1 MKGKNVV
8 IGVTGGIAAYK
19 TPNLVSMLVKS
30 GYTVD
35 VIMTENAG
43 KFITPNT
50 FEALT
55 GRRCI
60 TDTFDRSHS
69 FEIEHISLAEKADCF
84 MIAPCTANVMGKI
97 ACGIADDMLT
107 TTIMACKCKKI
118 IVPAMNTNMY
128 ENPIVQENMDK
139 LARYGY
145 EIVEADQGRL
155 ACGAVGKG
163 KMPSPEILFEYIEK
177 ECRYEKDMKGLRVLV
192 TAGATQEQIDPVR
205 YITNHSTGKMGYA
218 VAYDAM
224 LRGAEV
230 TLVSGK
236 TNLQKLPFVN
246 TIEVLS
252 AKDMFLAVKENFD
265 NVDIVVKS
273 AAVADFTPV
282 STAKEKIK
290 KSDNGM
296 SEIKLKRT
304 EDIIGYLGEHKRK
317 GQFICGF
324 SMETENMLENSRKK
338 LTKKNMDM
346 IVANNLKTQGAG
358 FGTDTNVVTI
368 ITQDEEKSLPIMS
381 KKEVA
386 HSILS
391 EILGKYKGLN
401 R

>member
-84 MIAPCTANVMGKI
+84 MIAPCTANVIGKI

-139 LARYGY
+139 LARFGY
-145 EIVEADQGRL
+145 EIVEADDGRL

-163 KMPSPEILFEYIEK
+163 KMPSPENLFEYIEK
-177 ECRYEKDMKGLRVLV
+177 ECRYEKDMQGLKVLV

-236 TNLQKLPFVN
+236 TSLQKPPFVK
-246 TIEVLS
+246 TVDVLS
-252 AKDMFLAVKENFD
+252 ADDMFLAVKENFD
-265 NVDIVVKS
+265 NADIVVKS

-368 ITQDEEKSLPIMS
+368 ITKDEEKSLPIMS

-386 HSILS
+386 HCILS
-391 EILGKYKGLN
+391 EVLEKYKG
-401 R
+401 

>member
-19 TPNLVSMLVKS
+19 TPNLVSMLVKA

-50 FEALT
+50 LEALT

-84 MIAPCTANVMGKI
+84 MIAPCTANVIGKI
-97 ACGIADDMLT
+97 ANGIADDMLT

-139 LARYGY
+139 LARHGY
-145 EIVEADQGRL
+145 EIVEADEGRL

-163 KMPSPEILFEYIEK
+163 KMPSPEVLFEYIER
-177 ECRYEKDMKGLRVLV
+177 ECRYEKDMKGLKVLV

-218 VAYDAM
+218 IAYDAM

-236 TNLQKLPFVN
+236 TSLQKPPFVN
-246 TIEVLS
+246 TIDVLS
-252 AKDMFLAVKENFD
+252 ANDMFLAVKDNFENA
-265 NVDIVVKS
+265 DIVVKS

-282 STAKEKIK
+282 STAEEKIK
-290 KSDNGM
+290 KSNTDFG
-296 SEIKLKRT
+296 EIKLKRT

-346 IVANNLKTQGAG
+346 IVANNLKTEGAG

-368 ITQDEEKSLPIMS
+368 ITKDEEKLLPMMP
-381 KKEVA
+381 KREVS
-386 HSILS
+386 HYILS
-391 EILGKYKGLN
+391 AVMEKYKD
-401 R
+401 

>member
-1 MKGKNVV
+1 MMKGKNVV

-19 TPNLVSMLVKS
+19 TPNLVSMLVKA

-69 FEIEHISLAEKADCF
+69 FEIEHISLADKADCF
-84 MIAPCTANVMGKI
+84 MIAPCTANVIGKI

-128 ENPIVQENMDK
+128 ENPIVRENMDK
-139 LARYGY
+139 LARFGY
-145 EIVEADQGRL
+145 EIVEADEGRL

-177 ECRYEKDMKGLRVLV
+177 ECKYEKDMKGLKVLV

-224 LRGAEV
+224 QRGAEV
-230 TLVSGK
+230 TLISGK

-265 NVDIVVKS
+265 NADIVVKS

-282 STAKEKIK
+282 TTAKEKIK

-368 ITQDEEKSLPIMS
+368 ITEDEEKSLPIMS

-391 EILGKYKGLN
+391 EILGKYRG
-401 R
+401 

>member
-19 TPNLVSMLVKS
+19 TPNLVSMLVKA

-43 KFITPNT
+43 NFITPNT

-84 MIAPCTANVMGKI
+84 MIAPCTANVIGKI

-128 ENPIVQENMDK
+128 ENPIVRENMDK
-139 LARYGY
+139 LARFGY
-145 EIVEADQGRL
+145 EIVEADEGRL

-177 ECRYEKDMKGLRVLV
+177 ECKYEKDMKGLKVLV

-224 LRGAEV
+224 QRGAEV

-236 TNLQKLPFVN
+236 TNLQKPPFVK
-246 TIEVLS
+246 TVDVLS
-252 AKDMFLAVKENFD
+252 ADDMFLAVKENFD
-265 NVDIVVKS
+265 NADIVVKS

-282 STAKEKIK
+282 TTAKEKIK

-368 ITQDEEKSLPIMS
+368 ITEDEEKSLPIMS

-391 EILGKYKGLN
+391 EILGKYRG
-401 R
+401 

>member
-19 TPNLVSMLVKS
+19 TPNLVSMLVKA

-35 VIMTENAG
+35 VIMTKNSG

-84 MIAPCTANVMGKI
+84 MIAPCTANVIGKI
-97 ACGIADDMLT
+97 ANGIADDMLT

-139 LARYGY
+139 LARHGY
-145 EIVEADQGRL
+145 EIVEAEEGRL
-155 ACGAVGKG
+155 ACGTVGKG
-163 KMPSPEILFEYIEK
+163 KMPSPEVLLEYIER
-177 ECRYEKDMKGLRVLV
+177 ECRYEKDMKGLKVLV

-218 VAYDAM
+218 IAYDAM
-224 LRGAEV
+224 LRGADV
-230 TLVSGK
+230 TLVSGE
-236 TNLQKLPFVN
+236 TSLQKPPFVN
-246 TIEVLS
+246 TIDVLS
-252 AKDMFLAVKENFD
+252 ANDMFLAVKDNFEKA
-265 NVDIVVKS
+265 DIVVKA

-282 STAKEKIK
+282 CTAEEKIK
-290 KSDNGM
+290 KLNTDFG
-296 SEIKLKRT
+296 EIKLKRT

-324 SMETENMLENSRKK
+324 SMETENLLDNSRKK
-338 LTKKNMDM
+338 LEKKNMDM
-346 IVANNLKTQGAG
+346 IVANNLKTEGAG
-358 FGTDTNVVTI
+358 FGNDTNVVTI
-368 ITQDEEKSLPIMS
+368 ITNDEEKSLPIMS
-381 KKEVA
+381 KKEVS

-391 EILGKYKGLN
+391 AVIEKYKG
-401 R
+401 

>member
-8 IGVTGGIAAYK
+8 IGVTSGIAAYK
-19 TPNLVSMLVKS
+19 TPNLVSMLVKA

-35 VIMTENAG
+35 VIMTENSG

-84 MIAPCTANVMGKI
+84 MIAPCTANVIGKI
-97 ACGIADDMLT
+97 ASGIADDMLT

-139 LARYGY
+139 LARHGY
-145 EIVEADQGRL
+145 EIVEAEEGRL

-163 KMPSPEILFEYIEK
+163 KMPSPEVLFEYIER
-177 ECRYEKDMKGLRVLV
+177 ECRYEKDMKGLKVLV

-218 VAYDAM
+218 IAYDAM
-224 LRGAEV
+224 LRGADV
-230 TLVSGK
+230 TLVSGE
-236 TNLQKLPFVN
+236 TSLQKPPFVN
-246 TIEVLS
+246 TIDVLS
-252 AKDMFLAVKENFD
+252 ANDMFLAVKDNFENA
-265 NVDIVVKS
+265 DIVVKA

-282 STAKEKIK
+282 CTAKEKIK
-290 KSDNGM
+290 KSNTGFG
-296 SEIKLKRT
+296 EIKLKRT

-324 SMETENMLENSRKK
+324 SMETENLLDNSRKK
-338 LTKKNMDM
+338 LEKKNMDM
-346 IVANNLKTQGAG
+346 IVANNLKTEGAG

-368 ITQDEEKSLPIMS
+368 ITKDEEKLLPIMS
-381 KKEVA
+381 KKEVS

-391 EILGKYKGLN
+391 AVIEKYKG
-401 R
+401 

>member
-19 TPNLVSMLVKS
+19 TPNLVSMLVKA

-35 VIMTENAG
+35 VIMSENAG
-43 KFITPNT
+43 NFITPNT

-84 MIAPCTANVMGKI
+84 MIAPCTANVIGKI
-97 ACGIADDMLT
+97 ANGIADDMLT

-118 IVPAMNTNMY
+118 IVPAMNTNMF
-128 ENPIVQENMDK
+128 ENSIVQENMDK
-139 LARYGY
+139 LARHGY
-145 EIVEADQGRL
+145 EIVEAEEGRL

-163 KMPSPEILFEYIEK
+163 KMPSPEVLFEYIER
-177 ECRYEKDMKGLRVLV
+177 ECRYEKDMKGLKVLV

-218 VAYDAM
+218 IAYDAM

-236 TNLQKLPFVN
+236 TSLQKPPFVN
-246 TIEVLS
+246 TIDVLS
-252 AKDMFLAVKENFD
+252 ANDMFLAVKDNFENA
-265 NVDIVVKS
+265 DIVVKS

-282 STAKEKIK
+282 STAEEKIK
-290 KSDNGM
+290 KSNTDFG
-296 SEIKLKRT
+296 EIKLKRT

-346 IVANNLKTQGAG
+346 IVANNLKTEGAG

-368 ITQDEEKSLPIMS
+368 ITKDEEKLLPMMP
-381 KKEVA
+381 KREVS
-386 HSILS
+386 HYILS
-391 EILGKYKGLN
+391 AVMEKYKD
-401 R
+401 

>member
-19 TPNLVSMLVKS
+19 TPNLVSMLVKA

-35 VIMTENAG
+35 VIMTENSG
-43 KFITPNT
+43 NFITPNT

-84 MIAPCTANVMGKI
+84 MIAPCTANVIGKI
-97 ACGIADDMLT
+97 ASGIADDMLT

-128 ENPIVQENMDK
+128 ENSIVQENMDK
-139 LARYGY
+139 LARHGY
-145 EIVEADQGRL
+145 EIVEAEEGRL

-163 KMPSPEILFEYIEK
+163 KMPSPEVLFEYIER
-177 ECRYEKDMKGLRVLV
+177 ECRYEKDMKGLKVLV

-218 VAYDAM
+218 IAYDAM

-236 TNLQKLPFVN
+236 TSLQKPPFVN
-246 TIEVLS
+246 TIDVLS
-252 AKDMFLAVKENFD
+252 ANDMFLAVKDNFENA
-265 NVDIVVKS
+265 DIVVKS

-282 STAKEKIK
+282 STAEEKIK
-290 KSDNGM
+290 KSNTDFG
-296 SEIKLKRT
+296 EIKLKRT

-346 IVANNLKTQGAG
+346 IVANNLKTEGAG

-368 ITQDEEKSLPIMS
+368 ITKDEEKLLPMMP
-381 KKEVA
+381 KREVS
-386 HSILS
+386 HYILS
-391 EILGKYKGLN
+391 AVMEKYKD
-401 R
+401 

>member
-1 MKGKNVV
+1 MTGKNVV

-84 MIAPCTANVMGKI
+84 MIAPCTANVIGKI

-139 LARYGY
+139 LARFGY
-145 EIVEADQGRL
+145 KIVEADEGRL
-155 ACGAVGKG
+155 ACGAVGMG
-163 KMPSPEILFEYIEK
+163 KMPSPETLFEYIEK
-177 ECRYEKDMKGLRVLV
+177 ECRYEKDMKGLKVLV

-236 TNLQKLPFVN
+236 TSLQKLPFVK
-246 TIEVLS
+246 TVDVLS
-252 AKDMFLAVKENFD
+252 ADDMFLAVKENFD
-265 NVDIVVKS
+265 NADIVVKS

-368 ITQDEEKSLPIMS
+368 ITKDEEKSLPIMS

-391 EILGKYKGLN
+391 EILEKYRG
-401 R
+401 

>member
-19 TPNLVSMLVKS
+19 TPNLVSMLVKA

-43 KFITPNT
+43 NFITPNT

-69 FEIEHISLAEKADCF
+69 FEIEHISLADKADCF
-84 MIAPCTANVMGKI
+84 MIAPCTANVIGKI

-128 ENPIVQENMDK
+128 ENPIVRENMDK
-139 LARYGY
+139 LARFGY
-145 EIVEADQGRL
+145 EIVEADEGRL

-177 ECRYEKDMKGLRVLV
+177 ECKYEKDMKGLKVLV

-224 LRGAEV
+224 QRGAEV

-236 TNLQKLPFVN
+236 TNLQKPPFVK
-246 TIEVLS
+246 TVDVLS
-252 AKDMFLAVKENFD
+252 ADDMFLAVKENFD
-265 NVDIVVKS
+265 NADIVVKS

-290 KSDNGM
+290 KSDNGI

-368 ITQDEEKSLPIMS
+368 ITEDEEKSLPIMS

-391 EILGKYKGLN
+391 EILGKYRG
-401 R
+401 

>member
-19 TPNLVSMLVKS
+19 TPNLVSMLVKA

-35 VIMTENAG
+35 VIMSENAG
-43 KFITPNT
+43 NFITPNT

-84 MIAPCTANVMGKI
+84 MIAPCTANVIGKI
-97 ACGIADDMLT
+97 ANGIADDMLT

-139 LARYGY
+139 LARHGY
-145 EIVEADQGRL
+145 EIVEADEGRL

-163 KMPSPEILFEYIEK
+163 KMPSPEVLFEYIER
-177 ECRYEKDMKGLRVLV
+177 ECRYEKDMKGLKVLV

-218 VAYDAM
+218 IAYDAM

-236 TNLQKLPFVN
+236 TSLQKPPFVN
-246 TIEVLS
+246 TIDVLS
-252 AKDMFLAVKENFD
+252 ANDMFLAVKDNFENA
-265 NVDIVVKS
+265 DIVVKS

-282 STAKEKIK
+282 STAEEKIK
-290 KSDNGM
+290 KSNTDFG
-296 SEIKLKRT
+296 EIKLKRT

-346 IVANNLKTQGAG
+346 IVANNLKTEGAG

-368 ITQDEEKSLPIMS
+368 ITKDEEKLLPMMP
-381 KKEVA
+381 KREVS
-386 HSILS
+386 HYILS
-391 EILGKYKGLN
+391 AVMEKYKD
-401 R
+401 

>member
-35 VIMTENAG
+35 VIMSENAG
-43 KFITPNT
+43 NFITPNT

-84 MIAPCTANVMGKI
+84 MIAPCTANVIGKI
-97 ACGIADDMLT
+97 ANGIADDMLT

-139 LARYGY
+139 LARHGY
-145 EIVEADQGRL
+145 EIVEADEGRL

-163 KMPSPEILFEYIEK
+163 KMPSPEVLFEYIER
-177 ECRYEKDMKGLRVLV
+177 ECRYEKDMKGLKVLV

-218 VAYDAM
+218 IAYDAM

-236 TNLQKLPFVN
+236 TSLQKPPFVN
-246 TIEVLS
+246 TIDVLS
-252 AKDMFLAVKENFD
+252 ANDMFLAVKDNFENA
-265 NVDIVVKS
+265 DIVVKS

-282 STAKEKIK
+282 STAEEKIK
-290 KSDNGM
+290 KSNTDFG
-296 SEIKLKRT
+296 EIKLKRT

-338 LTKKNMDM
+338 LTMKNMDM
-346 IVANNLKTQGAG
+346 IVANNLKTEGAG

-368 ITQDEEKSLPIMS
+368 ITKDEEKLLPMMP
-381 KKEVA
+381 KREVS
-386 HSILS
+386 HHILS
-391 EILGKYKGLN
+391 AVMEKYKD
-401 R
+401 

>member
-19 TPNLVSMLVKS
+19 TPNLVSMLVKA

-43 KFITPNT
+43 NFITPNT

-84 MIAPCTANVMGKI
+84 MIAPCTANVIGKI
-97 ACGIADDMLT
+97 ANGIADDMLT

-118 IVPAMNTNMY
+118 IVPAMNTNMF
-128 ENPIVQENMDK
+128 ENSIVQENMDK
-139 LARYGY
+139 LARHGY
-145 EIVEADQGRL
+145 EIVEADEGRL

-163 KMPSPEILFEYIEK
+163 KMPSPEVLFEYIER
-177 ECRYEKDMKGLRVLV
+177 ECRYEKDMKGLKVLV

-218 VAYDAM
+218 IAYDAM

-236 TNLQKLPFVN
+236 TSLQKPPFVN
-246 TIEVLS
+246 TIDVLS
-252 AKDMFLAVKENFD
+252 ANDMFLAVKDNFENA
-265 NVDIVVKS
+265 DIVVKS

-282 STAKEKIK
+282 STAEEKIK
-290 KSDNGM
+290 KSNTDFG
-296 SEIKLKRT
+296 EIKLKRT

-346 IVANNLKTQGAG
+346 IVANNLKTEGAG

-368 ITQDEEKSLPIMS
+368 ITKDEEKLLPMMP
-381 KKEVA
+381 KREVS
-386 HSILS
+386 HYILS
-391 EILGKYKGLN
+391 AVMEKYKD
-401 R
+401 

>member
-19 TPNLVSMLVKS
+19 TPNLVSMLVKA

-35 VIMTENAG
+35 VIMTENSG
-43 KFITPNT
+43 NFITPNT

-84 MIAPCTANVMGKI
+84 MIAPCTANVIGKI
-97 ACGIADDMLT
+97 AGGIADDMLT

-118 IVPAMNTNMY
+118 IVPAMNTNMF
-128 ENPIVQENMDK
+128 ENSIVQENMDK
-139 LARYGY
+139 LARHGY
-145 EIVEADQGRL
+145 EIVEADEGRL

-163 KMPSPEILFEYIEK
+163 KMPSPEVLFEYIER

-218 VAYDAM
+218 IASDAM

-236 TNLQKLPFVN
+236 TSLQKPPFVN
-246 TIEVLS
+246 TIDVLS
-252 AKDMFLAVKENFD
+252 ANDMFLAVKDNFENA
-265 NVDIVVKS
+265 DIVVKS

-282 STAKEKIK
+282 STAEEKIK
-290 KSDNGM
+290 KSNTDFG
-296 SEIKLKRT
+296 EIKLKRT

-346 IVANNLKTQGAG
+346 IVANNLKTEGAG

-368 ITQDEEKSLPIMS
+368 ITKDEEKLLPMMP
-381 KKEVA
+381 KREVS
-386 HSILS
+386 HHILS
-391 EILGKYKGLN
+391 AVMEKYKD
-401 R
+401 

>member
-84 MIAPCTANVMGKI
+84 MIAPCTANVIGKI

-139 LARYGY
+139 LARFGY
-145 EIVEADQGRL
+145 EIVEADDGRL

-163 KMPSPEILFEYIEK
+163 KMPSPENLFEYIEK
-177 ECRYEKDMKGLRVLV
+177 ECRYEKDMQGLKVLV

-236 TNLQKLPFVN
+236 TSLQKPPFVK
-246 TIEVLS
+246 TVDVLS
-252 AKDMFLAVKENFD
+252 ADDMFLAVKENFD
-265 NVDIVVKS
+265 NADIVVKS

-368 ITQDEEKSLPIMS
+368 ITQDEEKSLPLMS

-386 HSILS
+386 HCILS
-391 EILGKYKGLN
+391 EVLEKYKG
-401 R
+401 

>member
-19 TPNLVSMLVKS
+19 TPNLVSMLVKA

-35 VIMTENAG
+35 IIMTENAG
-43 KFITPNT
+43 NFITPNT

-69 FEIEHISLAEKADCF
+69 FEIEHISLADKADCF
-84 MIAPCTANVMGKI
+84 MIAPCTANVIGKI

-128 ENPIVQENMDK
+128 ENPIVRENMDK
-139 LARYGY
+139 LARFGY
-145 EIVEADQGRL
+145 EIVEADEGRL

-177 ECRYEKDMKGLRVLV
+177 ECRYEKDMKGLKVLV

-224 LRGAEV
+224 QRGAEV

-236 TNLQKLPFVN
+236 TNLQKPPFVK
-246 TIEVLS
+246 TVDVLS
-252 AKDMFLAVKENFD
+252 ADDMFLAVKDNFD
-265 NVDIVVKS
+265 NADIVVKS

-368 ITQDEEKSLPIMS
+368 ITEEEEKSLPIMS

-391 EILGKYKGLN
+391 EILRKYRG
-401 R
+401 

>member
-19 TPNLVSMLVKS
+19 TPNLVSMLVKA

-35 VIMTENAG
+35 VIMSENAG
-43 KFITPNT
+43 NFITPNT

-84 MIAPCTANVMGKI
+84 MIAPCTANVIGKI
-97 ACGIADDMLT
+97 ASGIADDMLT

-139 LARYGY
+139 LARHGY
-145 EIVEADQGRL
+145 EIVESDEGRL

-163 KMPSPEILFEYIEK
+163 KMPSPEVLFEYIER

-218 VAYDAM
+218 IAYDAM
-224 LRGAEV
+224 RRGAEV

-236 TNLQKLPFVN
+236 TSLQKPPFVN
-246 TIEVLS
+246 TIDVLS
-252 AKDMFLAVKENFD
+252 ANDMFLAVKDNFENA
-265 NVDIVVKS
+265 DIVVKS

-282 STAKEKIK
+282 STAEEKIK
-290 KSDNGM
+290 KSNTDFG
-296 SEIKLKRT
+296 EIKLKRT

-346 IVANNLKTQGAG
+346 IVANNLKTEGAG

-368 ITQDEEKSLPIMS
+368 ITKDEEKLLPMMP
-381 KKEVA
+381 KREVS
-386 HSILS
+386 HYILS
-391 EILGKYKGLN
+391 AVMEKYKD
-401 R
+401 

>member
-19 TPNLVSMLVKS
+19 TPNLVSMLVKA

-43 KFITPNT
+43 NFITPNT

-84 MIAPCTANVMGKI
+84 MIAPCTANVIGKI
-97 ACGIADDMLT
+97 ASGIADDMLT

-118 IVPAMNTNMY
+118 IVPAMNTNMF
-128 ENPIVQENMDK
+128 ENSIVQENMDK
-139 LARYGY
+139 LARHGY
-145 EIVEADQGRL
+145 EIVEAEEGRL
-155 ACGAVGKG
+155 ACGTVGKG

-177 ECRYEKDMKGLRVLV
+177 ECRYEKDMKGLKVLV

-236 TNLQKLPFVN
+236 TSLQKPPFVN
-246 TIEVLS
+246 TIDVLS
-252 AKDMFLAVKENFD
+252 ANDMFLVVKDNFENA
-265 NVDIVVKS
+265 DIVVKA

-282 STAKEKIK
+282 STSEEKIK
-290 KSDNGM
+290 KSNTDFG
-296 SEIKLKRT
+296 EIKLKRT

-346 IVANNLKTQGAG
+346 IVANNLKTEGAG

-368 ITQDEEKSLPIMS
+368 ITKDEEKSLPIMS
-381 KKEVA
+381 KKEVS

-391 EILGKYKGLN
+391 AVLKKYKG
-401 R
+401 

>member
-19 TPNLVSMLVKS
+19 TPNLVSMLVKA

-35 VIMTENAG
+35 VIMTENSG
-43 KFITPNT
+43 NFITPNT

-84 MIAPCTANVMGKI
+84 MIAPCTANVIGKI
-97 ACGIADDMLT
+97 AGGIADDMLT

-139 LARYGY
+139 LARHGY
-145 EIVEADQGRL
+145 EIVEADEGRL

-163 KMPSPEILFEYIEK
+163 KMPSPEVLFEYIER
-177 ECRYEKDMKGLRVLV
+177 ECRYEKDMKGLKVLV

-218 VAYDAM
+218 IAYDAM

-236 TNLQKLPFVN
+236 TSLQKPPFVN
-246 TIEVLS
+246 TIDVLS
-252 AKDMFLAVKENFD
+252 ANDMFLAVKDNFENA
-265 NVDIVVKS
+265 DIVVKS

-282 STAKEKIK
+282 STAEEKIK
-290 KSDNGM
+290 KSNTDFG
-296 SEIKLKRT
+296 EIKLKRT

-346 IVANNLKTQGAG
+346 IVANNLKTEGAG

-368 ITQDEEKSLPIMS
+368 ITKDEEKLLPMMP
-381 KKEVA
+381 KREVS
-386 HSILS
+386 HYILS
-391 EILGKYKGLN
+391 AVMEKYKD
-401 R
+401 

>member
-19 TPNLVSMLVKS
+19 TPNLVSMLVKA

-69 FEIEHISLAEKADCF
+69 FEIEHISLADKADCF
-84 MIAPCTANVMGKI
+84 MIAPCTANVIGKI

-128 ENPIVQENMDK
+128 ENPIVRENMDK
-139 LARYGY
+139 LARFGY
-145 EIVEADQGRL
+145 EIVEADEGRL

-177 ECRYEKDMKGLRVLV
+177 ECKYEKDMKGLKVLV

-224 LRGAEV
+224 QRGAEV
-230 TLVSGK
+230 TLISGK

-265 NVDIVVKS
+265 NADIVVKS

-282 STAKEKIK
+282 TTAKEKIK

-368 ITQDEEKSLPIMS
+368 ITEDEEKSLPIMS

-391 EILGKYKGLN
+391 EILGKYRG
-401 R
+401 

>member
-1 MKGKNVV
+1 
-8 IGVTGGIAAYK
+8 
-19 TPNLVSMLVKS
+19 MLVKA

-35 VIMTENAG
+35 VIMTENSG
-43 KFITPNT
+43 NFITPNT
-50 FEALT
+50 FEAIT

-69 FEIEHISLAEKADCF
+69 FEIEHISLADKADCF
-84 MIAPCTANVMGKI
+84 MIAPCTANVIGKI

-128 ENPIVQENMDK
+128 ENPIVRENMDK
-139 LARYGY
+139 LARFGY
-145 EIVEADQGRL
+145 EIVEADEGRL

-177 ECRYEKDMKGLRVLV
+177 ECKYEKDMKGLKVLV

-224 LRGAEV
+224 QRGAEV

-236 TNLQKLPFVN
+236 TNLQKPPFVKMVD
-246 TIEVLS
+246 VLS
-252 AKDMFLAVKENFD
+252 ADDMFLAVKDNFD
-265 NVDIVVKS
+265 NADIVVKS

-368 ITQDEEKSLPIMS
+368 ITENEEKSLPIMS

-391 EILGKYKGLN
+391 EILGKYRG
-401 R
+401 

>member
-19 TPNLVSMLVKS
+19 TPNLVSMLVKA

-35 VIMTENAG
+35 VIMTENSG
-43 KFITPNT
+43 NFITPNT

-84 MIAPCTANVMGKI
+84 MIAPCTANVIGKI
-97 ACGIADDMLT
+97 AGGIADDMLT

-118 IVPAMNTNMY
+118 IVPAMNTNMF
-128 ENPIVQENMDK
+128 ENSIVQENMDK
-139 LARYGY
+139 LARHGY
-145 EIVEADQGRL
+145 EIVEADEGRL

-163 KMPSPEILFEYIEK
+163 KMPSPEVLFEYIER

-218 VAYDAM
+218 IAYDAM

-236 TNLQKLPFVN
+236 TSLQKPPFVN
-246 TIEVLS
+246 TIDVLS
-252 AKDMFLAVKENFD
+252 ANDMFLAVKDNFENA
-265 NVDIVVKS
+265 DIVVKS

-282 STAKEKIK
+282 STAEEKIK
-290 KSDNGM
+290 KSNTDFG
-296 SEIKLKRT
+296 EIKLKRT

-346 IVANNLKTQGAG
+346 IVANNLKTEGAG

-368 ITQDEEKSLPIMS
+368 ITKDEEKLLPMMP
-381 KKEVA
+381 KREVS
-386 HSILS
+386 HHILS
-391 EILGKYKGLN
+391 AVMEKYKD
-401 R
+401 

>member
-19 TPNLVSMLVKS
+19 TPNLVSMLVKA

-35 VIMTENAG
+35 VIMTENSG
-43 KFITPNT
+43 NFITPNT

-84 MIAPCTANVMGKI
+84 MIAPCTANVIGKI
-97 ACGIADDMLT
+97 AGGIADDMLT

-118 IVPAMNTNMY
+118 IVPAMNTNMF
-128 ENPIVQENMDK
+128 ENSIVQENMDK
-139 LARYGY
+139 LARHGY
-145 EIVEADQGRL
+145 EIVEADEGRL

-163 KMPSPEILFEYIEK
+163 KMPSPEVLFEYIER

-218 VAYDAM
+218 IAYDAM

-236 TNLQKLPFVN
+236 TSLQKPPFVN
-246 TIEVLS
+246 TIDVLS
-252 AKDMFLAVKENFD
+252 ANDMFLAVKDNFENA
-265 NVDIVVKS
+265 DIVVKS

-282 STAKEKIK
+282 STAEEKIK
-290 KSDNGM
+290 KSNTDFG
-296 SEIKLKRT
+296 EIKLKRT

-346 IVANNLKTQGAG
+346 IVANNLKTEGAG

-368 ITQDEEKSLPIMS
+368 ITKDEEKLLPMMP
-381 KKEVA
+381 KREVS
-386 HSILS
+386 HYILS
-391 EILGKYKGLN
+391 AVMEKYKD
-401 R
+401 

>member
-19 TPNLVSMLVKS
+19 TPNLVSMLVKA

-43 KFITPNT
+43 NFITPNT

-69 FEIEHISLAEKADCF
+69 FEIEHISLADKADCF
-84 MIAPCTANVMGKI
+84 MIAPCTANVIGKI

-139 LARYGY
+139 LARFGY
-145 EIVEADQGRL
+145 EIVEADEGRL

-177 ECRYEKDMKGLRVLV
+177 ECRYEKDMKGLKVLV

-224 LRGAEV
+224 QRGAEV

-252 AKDMFLAVKENFD
+252 ANDMFLAVKDNFD
-265 NVDIVVKS
+265 NADIVVKS

-368 ITQDEEKSLPIMS
+368 ITEDEEKSLPIMS

-391 EILGKYKGLN
+391 EILGKYRG
-401 R
+401 

>member
-19 TPNLVSMLVKS
+19 TPNLVSMLVKA

-43 KFITPNT
+43 NFITPNT

-84 MIAPCTANVMGKI
+84 MIAPCTANVIGKI
-97 ACGIADDMLT
+97 ANGIADDMLT

-139 LARYGY
+139 LARHGY
-145 EIVEADQGRL
+145 EIVEADEGRL

-163 KMPSPEILFEYIEK
+163 KMPSPEVLFEYIER
-177 ECRYEKDMKGLRVLV
+177 ECRYEKDMKGLKVLV

-218 VAYDAM
+218 IAYDAM
-224 LRGAEV
+224 LRGADV
-230 TLVSGK
+230 TLVSGE
-236 TNLQKLPFVN
+236 TSLQKPPFVN
-246 TIEVLS
+246 TIDVLS
-252 AKDMFLAVKENFD
+252 AKDMFLAVKDNFENA
-265 NVDIVVKS
+265 DIVVKA

-282 STAKEKIK
+282 CTAKEKIK
-290 KSDNGM
+290 KSNTGFG
-296 SEIKLKRT
+296 EIKLKRT

-324 SMETENMLENSRKK
+324 SMETENLLDNSRKK
-338 LTKKNMDM
+338 LEKKNMDM
-346 IVANNLKTQGAG
+346 IVANNLKTEGAG

-368 ITQDEEKSLPIMS
+368 ITKDEEKSLPIMS
-381 KKEVA
+381 KKEVS

-391 EILGKYKGLN
+391 AVIEKYKG
-401 R
+401 

>member
-19 TPNLVSMLVKS
+19 TPNLVSMLVKA

-43 KFITPNT
+43 NFITPNT

-69 FEIEHISLAEKADCF
+69 FDIEHISLAQRADCF
-84 MIAPCTANVMGKI
+84 MIAPCTANVIGKI
-97 ACGIADDMLT
+97 AGGIADDMLT

-118 IVPAMNTNMY
+118 IVPAMNTNMF
-128 ENPIVQENMDK
+128 ENSIVQENMDK
-139 LARYGY
+139 LVRHGY
-145 EIVEADQGRL
+145 EIVEAEEGRL
-155 ACGAVGKG
+155 ACGTVGKG
-163 KMPSPEILFEYIEK
+163 KMPSPEVLFEYIER

-205 YITNHSTGKMGYA
+205 YITNHSTGKMGYSI
-218 VAYDAM
+218 AYDAM

-236 TNLQKLPFVN
+236 TSLQKPPFVN
-246 TIEVLS
+246 TIDVLS
-252 AKDMFLAVKENFD
+252 ANDMFLAVKENFD
-265 NVDIVVKS
+265 NADIVVKA

-282 STAKEKIK
+282 STAEEKIK
-290 KSDNGM
+290 KSNTDFG
-296 SEIKLKRT
+296 EIKLKRT

-324 SMETENMLENSRKK
+324 SMETENMLE
-338 LTKKNMDM
+338 
-346 IVANNLKTQGAG
+346 
-358 FGTDTNVVTI
+358 
-368 ITQDEEKSLPIMS
+368 
-381 KKEVA
+381 
-386 HSILS
+386 
-391 EILGKYKGLN
+391 
-401 R
+401 

>member
-19 TPNLVSMLVKS
+19 TPNLVSMLVKA

-43 KFITPNT
+43 NFITPNT

-60 TDTFDRSHS
+60 TDTFDRRHS
-69 FEIEHISLAEKADCF
+69 FEIEHISLADKADCF
-84 MIAPCTANVMGKI
+84 MIAPCTANVIGKI

-128 ENPIVQENMDK
+128 ENPIVRENMDK
-139 LARYGY
+139 LARFGY
-145 EIVEADQGRL
+145 EIVEADKGRL

-177 ECRYEKDMKGLRVLV
+177 ECKYEKDMKGLKVLV

-224 LRGAEV
+224 QRGAEV

-252 AKDMFLAVKENFD
+252 ANDMFLAVKENFD
-265 NVDIVVKS
+265 NADIVVKS

-368 ITQDEEKSLPIMS
+368 ITDDEEKSLPIMS

-391 EILGKYKGLN
+391 EILGKYRG
-401 R
+401 

>member
-19 TPNLVSMLVKS
+19 TPNLVSMLVKA

-35 VIMTENAG
+35 VIMSENAG
-43 KFITPNT
+43 NFITPNT

-84 MIAPCTANVMGKI
+84 MIAPCTANVIGKI
-97 ACGIADDMLT
+97 ANGIADDMLT

-139 LARYGY
+139 LARHGY
-145 EIVEADQGRL
+145 EIVEADEGRL

-163 KMPSPEILFEYIEK
+163 KMPSPEVLFEYIER
-177 ECRYEKDMKGLRVLV
+177 ECRYEKDMKGLKVLV

-218 VAYDAM
+218 IAFDAM

-236 TNLQKLPFVN
+236 TSLQKPPFVN
-246 TIEVLS
+246 TIDVLS
-252 AKDMFLAVKENFD
+252 ANDMFLAVKDNFENA
-265 NVDIVVKS
+265 DIVVKS

-282 STAKEKIK
+282 STAEEKIK
-290 KSDNGM
+290 KSNTDFG
-296 SEIKLKRT
+296 EIKLKRT

-346 IVANNLKTQGAG
+346 IVANNLKTEGAG

-368 ITQDEEKSLPIMS
+368 ITKDEEKLLPMMP
-381 KKEVA
+381 KREVS
-386 HSILS
+386 HYILS
-391 EILGKYKGLN
+391 AVMEKYKD
-401 R
+401 

>member
-1 MKGKNVV
+1 MMKGKNVV

-19 TPNLVSMLVKS
+19 TPNLVSMLVKA

-43 KFITPNT
+43 NFITPNT

-69 FEIEHISLAEKADCF
+69 FDIEHISLAQRADCF
-84 MIAPCTANVMGKI
+84 MIAPCTANVIGKI
-97 ACGIADDMLT
+97 ASGIADDMLT

-118 IVPAMNTNMY
+118 IVPAMNTNMF
-128 ENPIVQENMDK
+128 ENSIVQENMDK
-139 LARYGY
+139 LVRHGY
-145 EIVEADQGRL
+145 EIVEADEGRL
-155 ACGAVGKG
+155 ACGTVGKG
-163 KMPSPEILFEYIEK
+163 KMPSPEILFEYIER

-205 YITNHSTGKMGYA
+205 YITNHSTGKMGYSI
-218 VAYDAM
+218 AYDAM

-236 TNLQKLPFVN
+236 TSLQKPPFVN
-246 TIEVLS
+246 TIDVLS
-252 AKDMFLAVKENFD
+252 AKDMFLAVKDNFENA
-265 NVDIVVKS
+265 DIVVKA

-282 STAKEKIK
+282 STAEEKIK
-290 KSDNGM
+290 KSQTDFG
-296 SEIKLKRT
+296 EIKLKRT

-368 ITQDEEKSLPIMS
+368 ITKDEEKSLPLLS
-381 KKEVA
+381 KREVS
-386 HSILS
+386 HHILS
-391 EILGKYKGLN
+391 AVMEKYKG
-401 R
+401 

>member
-19 TPNLVSMLVKS
+19 TPNLVSMLVKA

-35 VIMTENAG
+35 VIMSENAG
-43 KFITPNT
+43 NFITPNT

-84 MIAPCTANVMGKI
+84 MIAPCTANVIGKI
-97 ACGIADDMLT
+97 AGGIADDMLT

-139 LARYGY
+139 LARHGY
-145 EIVEADQGRL
+145 EIVEADEGRL

-163 KMPSPEILFEYIEK
+163 KMPSPEVLFEYIER
-177 ECRYEKDMKGLRVLV
+177 ECRYEKDMKGLKVLV

-218 VAYDAM
+218 IAYDAM
-224 LRGAEV
+224 LRGADV
-230 TLVSGK
+230 TLVSGE
-236 TNLQKLPFVN
+236 TSLQKPPFVN
-246 TIEVLS
+246 TIDVLS
-252 AKDMFLAVKENFD
+252 ANDMFLAVKDNFENA
-265 NVDIVVKS
+265 NIVVKA

-282 STAKEKIK
+282 STAEEKIK
-290 KSDNGM
+290 KSNTDFG
-296 SEIKLKRT
+296 EIKLKRT

-346 IVANNLKTQGAG
+346 IVANNLKTEGAG

-368 ITQDEEKSLPIMS
+368 ITKDEEKLLPMMP
-381 KKEVA
+381 KREVS
-386 HSILS
+386 HQILNAVM
-391 EILGKYKGLN
+391 EKYKD
-401 R
+401 

>member
-19 TPNLVSMLVKS
+19 TPNLVSMLVKA

-43 KFITPNT
+43 NFITPNT

-84 MIAPCTANVMGKI
+84 MIAPCTANVIGKI
-97 ACGIADDMLT
+97 ANGIADDMLT

-139 LARYGY
+139 LARHGY
-145 EIVEADQGRL
+145 EIVEADEGRL

-163 KMPSPEILFEYIEK
+163 KMPSPEVLFEYIER
-177 ECRYEKDMKGLRVLV
+177 ECRYEKDMKGLKVLV

-218 VAYDAM
+218 IAYDAM
-224 LRGAEV
+224 LRGADV
-230 TLVSGK
+230 TLVSGE
-236 TNLQKLPFVN
+236 TSLQKPPFVN
-246 TIEVLS
+246 TIDVLS
-252 AKDMFLAVKENFD
+252 ANDMFLAVKDNFENA
-265 NVDIVVKS
+265 DIVVKA

-282 STAKEKIK
+282 YTAEEKIK
-290 KSDNGM
+290 KSNTGFG
-296 SEIKLKRT
+296 EIKLKRT

-324 SMETENMLENSRKK
+324 SMETENLLENSRKK

-346 IVANNLKTQGAG
+346 IVANNLKTEGAG

-368 ITQDEEKSLPIMS
+368 ITKDEEKSLPIMS
-381 KKEVA
+381 KKEVS

-391 EILGKYKGLN
+391 AVIEKYKG
-401 R
+401 